1 MMVKLMNKNKKSKAS
16 LLRHVFITLTAI
28 IMLIA
33 VIIFIDYQTDEV
45 RIAYVNSVAKDN
57 EFLLD
62 TVTEKMSDFSTEDK
76 AVDYLKSLPS
86 TGTRYYFMLSPEKMV
101 FERNTDSTLKI
112 KDMSFDELV
121 DYYTNNGG
129 DGVSKF
135 FSLIKNGNPFSATLI
150 KDKTYGSELISIN
163 FVKINNTQY
172 CIGASVSQPYIISTS
187 KLGEIIF
194 LIKIVTSII
203 CIILIAVVIYV
214 LFLRQEKSKEI
225 SNLENQLHER
235 NTILQ
240 KQGEIITH
248 DDIEDAESLYDSMT
262 NLYNK
267 HFFETVIKK
276 LALKNATNIGLISI
290 KILNLKELISL
301 NEFSSLSEMY
311 SDISSVLKKNSS
323 ENDVIARISSD
334 IFTILKVNVS
344 KEKLDVISQNFIHE
358 LKQSYYLA
366 EFDTQLSFYATAK
379 EIDLNN
385 ILNNNVLH
393 S

>member
-172 CIGASVSQPYIISTS
+172 CIGASVSQAYIISTS